1 MPGLPKS
8 NWSPMPTQCGES
20 GEDES
25 WCIPADDP
33 DSTLDGP
40 IAEFFQV
47 VQYRMGTVLLFPVL
61 PSISEELI
69 WKHPL
74 ETIHGPSVELL
85 GKNKRKPPCREE
97 RWKKGHFTHAVSEL
111 LVILPHLPL
120 INK

>member
-1 MPGLPKS
+1 MS
-8 NWSPMPTQCGES
+8 
-20 GEDES
+20 
-25 WCIPADDP
+25 ADDP
-33 DSTLDGP
+33 DSTLVGP
-40 IAEFFQV
+40 VVEFSQV
-47 VQYRMGTVLLFPVL
+47 AQCRMGTVLFPVL
-61 PSISEELI
+61 PSISDELI

-111 LVILPHLPL
+111 PVILSHLPL